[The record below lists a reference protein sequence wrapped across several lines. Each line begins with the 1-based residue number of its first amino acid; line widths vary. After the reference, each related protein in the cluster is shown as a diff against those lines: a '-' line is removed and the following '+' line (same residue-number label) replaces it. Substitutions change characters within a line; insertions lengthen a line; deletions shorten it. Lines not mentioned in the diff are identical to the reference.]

1 MNTHK
6 HLRLVI
12 EDIYANG
19 NQITEELL
27 SRLINEFRYS
37 NLYIP
42 AKRENGTLN
51 FIIYE
56 EDSSKYTPL
65 FTDLDEF
72 HKFYADSDVEVFENS
87 FELYQNVL
95 KTSDIDGYILNPSC
109 EKYLFK
115 RDFILGIKNIP
126 KTSFHSADPY
136 TQDELTEIRASI
148 DNEKLE
154 SFISD
159 HANIGNWEALF
170 ENLASSRLLGLMT
183 SNLDLSAYADNGII
197 SQKSTGP
204 LASMY
209 IDRVGGMYATVFSS
223 DEKISEVNTD
233 DYKYCQIIN
242 LATLINFILTED
254 MDGLILNPESDSVL
268 IPRTVLLKYSLGF
281 ERFANDER
289 LCESIYYIFLLNSE
303 V

>member
-72 HKFYADSDVEVFENS
+72 HKFYADSDIEVFENS

-159 HANIGNWEALF
+159 HANIGNWEDLF

>member
-183 SNLDLSAYADNGII
+183 SNLDLLAYAENGII

>member
-154 SFISD
+154 SFMSD
-159 HANIGNWEALF
+159 HSNIGNWEDLF

-209 IDRVGGMYATVFSS
+209 IDRVGGMYETVFSS

-242 LATLINFILTED
+242 LATLINFILAED

-289 LCESIYYIFLLNSE
+289 SCESIYYIFLLNSE